1 MRATLVFVT
10 LIGLGAVVG
19 AVVVGSLVFDG
30 TVVDHPYERGIAWDD
45 DRARHEASGITAV
58 LATAFFRKG
67 ENDLVLRA
75 LDRSGTPLE
84 DESCLSGSG
93 GSPRRPTTGPTSASR
108 RENGTYGASVELPL
122 KGRWAVTVLVERGG
136 EPLEFRHEIT
146 VGGVR

>member
-1 MRATLVFVT
+1 MRATLIFVT

-30 TVVDHPYERGIAWDD
+30 TVVEHPYERGIAWDD

-58 LATAFFRKG
+58 LVTASFRKG

-75 LDRSGTPLE
+75 WDRSGTPLE
-84 DESCLSGSG
+84 DERLSLRIGRISSG
-93 GSPRRPTTGPTSASR
+93 AHDRTYTATR
-108 RENGTYGASVELPL
+108 RENGTYGASVELLL

-136 EPLEFRHEIT
+136 NPLEFRHEIT
-146 VGGVR
+146 VEE

>member
-1 MRATLVFVT
+1 MKAILVLVTLVA
-10 LIGLGAVVG
+10 LGAVVG

-45 DRARHEASGITAV
+45 DRVRHEASGIAV
-58 LATAFFRKG
+58 PLVTSSFRKG
-67 ENDLVLRA
+67 DNDLVLRA

-84 DESCLSGSG
+84 DEELSLRIGRIS
-93 GSPRRPTTGPTSASR
+93 TGAYDRSYIASKG
-108 RENGTYGASVELPL
+108 ENGSYGVSVEFPL

-146 VGGVR
+146 VGE